1 MELEKG
7 TLVTIK
13 GTAKFSKF
21 IGIINSISSD
31 MAINFKVL
39 LSVDKDRNILSFND
53 YITFRHLSETSIS
66 ETSISETTDEEFDI
80 LRLEL
85 ECLGITIEEMEGLF
99 DIKVTG

>member
-7 TLVTIK
+7 TLVTIN
-13 GTAKFSKF
+13 GTNKF

-39 LSVDKDRNILSFND
+39 LRIEKNRNILSFND
-53 YITFRHLSETSIS
+53 YITFRFLQGTSIS
-66 ETSISETTDEEFDI
+66 EITDEEFDI

-85 ECLGITIEEMEGLF
+85 EYLGITIEEIEGLF

>member
-39 LSVDKDRNILSFND
+39 LSVDNNRNILSLIIILHSGIYRKPVYPKLQMRN
-53 YITFRHLSETSIS
+53 LIS
-66 ETSISETTDEEFDI
+66 LDWNWNT
-80 LRLEL
+80 LEL
-85 ECLGITIEEMEGLF
+85 P
-99 DIKVTG
+99 

>member
-7 TLVTIK
+7 TLVTIN
-13 GTAKFSKF
+13 GTNKF

-39 LSVDKDRNILSFND
+39 LRIEKNRNILSFND
-53 YITFRHLSETSIS
+53 YITFRFLQG
-66 ETSISETTDEEFDI
+66 TSISETTDEEFDI

-85 ECLGITIEEMEGLF
+85 EYLGITIEEIEGLF

>member
-39 LSVDKDRNILSFND
+39 LSVDNNRNILSFND
-53 YITFRHLSETSIS
+53 YITFRYLL

-85 ECLGITIEEMEGLF
+85 EYLGITIEEIEGLF

>member
-13 GTAKFSKF
+13 GTAKSSKF

-31 MAINFKVL
+31 MAIDFKVL
-39 LSVDKDRNILSFND
+39 LSVDNNRNILSFNN
-53 YITFRHLSETSIS
+53 YITFGYLS

-85 ECLGITIEEMEGLF
+85 EYLGITIEEMEGLF

>member
-7 TLVTIK
+7 TLVTIN
-13 GTAKFSKF
+13 GTNKF

-39 LSVDKDRNILSFND
+39 LRIEKNRNILSFND
-53 YITFRHLSETSIS
+53 YITFRFLQGTN
-66 ETSISETTDEEFDI
+66 ISETTDEEFDI

-85 ECLGITIEEMEGLF
+85 EYLGITIEEIEGLF

>member
-13 GTAKFSKF
+13 GDVKFSKF
-21 IGIINSISSD
+21 IGIINSVSSD
-31 MAINFKVL
+31 KEINFKVL
-39 LSVDKDRNILSFND
+39 LRIDNSRNTLSFND
-53 YITFRHLSETSIS
+53 YIGFRYLLGVDITEPTN
-66 ETSISETTDEEFDI
+66 EEFDI

-85 ECLGITIEEMEGLF
+85 EYLGITIEEMEDLF

>member
-7 TLVTIK
+7 TLVTIN
-13 GTAKFSKF
+13 GTNKF

-39 LSVDKDRNILSFND
+39 LRIEKNRNILSFND
-53 YITFRHLSETSIS
+53 YITFRSLQG
-66 ETSISETTDEEFDI
+66 TSISETTDEEFDI

-85 ECLGITIEEMEGLF
+85 EYLGITIEEIEGLF

>member
-13 GTAKFSKF
+13 GIAKFSKF

-39 LSVDKDRNILSFND
+39 LSVDNNRNILSFNN
-53 YITFRHLSETSIS
+53 YITFRYLS

-85 ECLGITIEEMEGLF
+85 EYLGITIEEIEGLF

>member
-7 TLVTIK
+7 TLVTIN
-13 GTAKFSKF
+13 GTNKS

-39 LSVDKDRNILSFND
+39 LRIEKNRNILSFND
-53 YITFRHLSETSIS
+53 YIIFRFLQG
-66 ETSISETTDEEFDI
+66 TSISETTDEEFDI

-85 ECLGITIEEMEGLF
+85 EYLGITIEEIEGLF

>member
-31 MAINFKVL
+31 MSINFKVL
-39 LSVDKDRNILSFND
+39 LRIENKINILSFND
-53 YITFRHLSETSIS
+53 YITFRNLLETSIS
-66 ETSISETTDEEFDI
+66 EPSNEEYDI
-80 LRLEL
+80 FRLEL
-85 ECLGITIEEMEGLF
+85 ESFGIIIEEMEGLF

>member
-7 TLVTIK
+7 TLVTIN
-13 GTAKFSKF
+13 GTNKFSKF

-39 LSVDKDRNILSFND
+39 LSVDNNRNILSFNN
-53 YITFRHLSETSIS
+53 YITFRNLLG
-66 ETSISETTDEEFDI
+66 TSISETTDEEFDI

-85 ECLGITIEEMEGLF
+85 EYLGITIEEIEGLF

>member
-39 LSVDKDRNILSFND
+39 LSIDNNRNILSFNN
-53 YITFRHLSETSIS
+53 YITFRHLSS

-85 ECLGITIEEMEGLF
+85 EYLGITIEEIEGLF

>member
-7 TLVTIK
+7 TLVTIN
-13 GTAKFSKF
+13 GTNKF
-21 IGIINSISSD
+21 IGIISSISSD
-31 MAINFKVL
+31 MEINFKAL
-39 LSVDKDRNILSFND
+39 LRIDKNRNILSFNN
-53 YITFRHLSETSIS
+53 YITFRHLS

-85 ECLGITIEEMEGLF
+85 EYLGITIEEIEGLF

>member
-31 MAINFKVL
+31 MEINFKAL
-39 LSVDKDRNILSFND
+39 LRIEKNRNILSFND
-53 YITFRHLSETSIS
+53 YITFKYLQGTSIS
-66 ETSISETTDEEFDI
+66 EITDEEFDI

-85 ECLGITIEEMEGLF
+85 EYLGITIEEIEGLF

>member
-7 TLVTIK
+7 TLVTIN
-13 GTAKFSKF
+13 GTNKF

-39 LSVDKDRNILSFND
+39 LRIEKNRNILSFND
-53 YITFRHLSETSIS
+53 YITFRFLQGTSIS
-66 ETSISETTDEEFDI
+66 EITDEEFDI

-85 ECLGITIEEMEGLF
+85 EYLGITIEEMGGLF

>member
-7 TLVTIK
+7 ILVTIN
-13 GTAKFSKF
+13 GTNKF

-39 LSVDKDRNILSFND
+39 LRIEKNRNILSFND
-53 YITFRHLSETSIS
+53 YITFRFLQG
-66 ETSISETTDEEFDI
+66 TSISETTDEEFDI

-85 ECLGITIEEMEGLF
+85 EYLGITIEEMEGLF

>member
-7 TLVTIK
+7 TLVTIN
-13 GTAKFSKF
+13 GTNKF

-39 LSVDKDRNILSFND
+39 LRIEKNRNILSFND
-53 YITFRHLSETSIS
+53 YITFRFLQG
-66 ETSISETTDEEFDI
+66 TSISETTDEEFDI

-85 ECLGITIEEMEGLF
+85 EYLGITIEEMEGLF
-99 DIKVTG
+99 DIKVVG

>member
-7 TLVTIK
+7 TLVTIN
-13 GTAKFSKF
+13 GTNKF

-39 LSVDKDRNILSFND
+39 LRIEKNRNILSFND
-53 YITFRHLSETSIS
+53 YITFRFLQG
-66 ETSISETTDEEFDI
+66 TSISETTDEEFDI

-85 ECLGITIEEMEGLF
+85 EYLGITIEEIEGLF
-99 DIKVTG
+99 DIKEVTG

>member
-31 MAINFKVL
+31 MSINFKVL
-39 LSVDKDRNILSFND
+39 LRIENKINILSFND
-53 YITFRHLSETSIS
+53 YITFRNLLETSIS
-66 ETSISETTDEEFDI
+66 EPSNEEYYIF
-80 LRLEL
+80 RLEL
-85 ECLGITIEEMEGLF
+85 ESFGIIIEEMEGLF

>member
-39 LSVDKDRNILSFND
+39 LSVDNNRNILSFND

-66 ETSISETTDEEFDI
+66 ETTDEEFDI

-85 ECLGITIEEMEGLF
+85 DILRLELESLGITIEENGRF
-99 DIKVTG
+99 I

>member
-13 GTAKFSKF
+13 GTNKF

-31 MAINFKVL
+31 MAINFKAL
-39 LSVDKDRNILSFND
+39 LRIEKNRNILSFND
-53 YITFRHLSETSIS
+53 YITFKYLQG
-66 ETSISETTDEEFDI
+66 TSISETTDEEFDI

-85 ECLGITIEEMEGLF
+85 EYLGITIEEIEGLF

>member
-39 LSVDKDRNILSFND
+39 LSVDNNRNILSFND

-66 ETSISETTDEEFDI
+66 EPSNEEYDI
-80 LRLEL
+80 FRLEL
-85 ECLGITIEEMEGLF
+85 ESFGIIIEEMEGLF

>member
-7 TLVTIK
+7 TLVTIN
-13 GTAKFSKF
+13 GTNKF

-39 LSVDKDRNILSFND
+39 LSIDNNRNILSFND
-53 YITFRHLSETSIS
+53 YITFRNLLETSIS
-66 ETSISETTDEEFDI
+66 EPSNEEFDI

-85 ECLGITIEEMEGLF
+85 EYLGITIEEIEIEGLF

>member
-7 TLVTIK
+7 TLVTIN
-13 GTAKFSKF
+13 GTNKFSKF

-31 MAINFKVL
+31 MEINFKVL
-39 LSVDKDRNILSFND
+39 LRIENKRNILSFND

-66 ETSISETTDEEFDI
+66 ETTDEEFDI

-85 ECLGITIEEMEGLF
+85 EYLGITIEEMEGLF
-99 DIKVTG
+99 VIKVTG